1 MNHSDM
7 PALLQELGVSIVGT
21 SPFGGTP
28 TLRWGD
34 ARGEV
39 IEGLFLASGG
49 LRLNDDC
56 RLEPDTSLWD
66 SRPWPSEDV
75 ESVDRWITPKSGVAR
90 AAVRQLLGL
99 SDETECRP
107 RIPKFILVRENRE
120 YVFLEKLAD
129 AAAAGYKVVNYRSHT
144 KSLGERGDFT
154 TWEALLEWQGVPQ
167 N

>member
-1 MNHSDM
+1 MNDRDM
-7 PALLQELGVSIVGT
+7 PALLQELGVSTVRT
-21 SPFGGTP
+21 SPFGGAS

-34 ARGEV
+34 ERGEV
-39 IEGLFLASGG
+39 IEGLFLAYGG

-56 RLEPDTSLWD
+56 HLEPDTSLWD
-66 SRPWPSEDV
+66 SRPLPNEDG
-75 ESVDRWITPKSGVAR
+75 ESVDLLITPKSGVER

-99 SDETECRP
+99 SDETEGKP
-107 RIPKFILVRENRE
+107 RMPKFILVRENRE

-144 KSLGERGDFT
+144 KSLGERGDST
-154 TWEALLEWQGVPQ
+154 TWEALLEWQGAPQ